1 MYWIYLAL
9 TILTTTASVSTVAA
23 QNVYHLSMLPNYSSE
38 EINRRIRPLAKYLS
52 QKTKSNIEA
61 VITNDFAHYEK
72 QLKNGSIDIGY
83 EDPFIYTLVAES
95 HEVIAMALM
104 GRDQDKFRG
113 IIIARKDA
121 GLRSLEDLR
130 GKKISIVGYTSASGY
145 LSQKLSLMKAG
156 VNIEKECNIV
166 EAVGNKQENVILS
179 VYTGDVAAGFI
190 HEFALNKADNY
201 IAPSQLMVISACAW
215 LPNWALSVKKT
226 LPKKFK
232 KLIKIALLDLKPDHR
247 VIKAL
252 KIERFRPAKDSEYD
266 TIREA
271 SRK

>member
-1 MYWIYLAL
+1 MYLIYSAL
-9 TILTTTASVSTVAA
+9 IILVTSVSASPVVA
-23 QNVYHLSMLPNYSSE
+23 QNVYQLSMLPNYSSE
-38 EINRRIRPLAKYLS
+38 KINRRIRPLAEYLS
-52 QKTKSNIEA
+52 QKTGSNIEA
-61 VITNDFAHYEK
+61 VITNDFTHYEK

-83 EDPFIYTLVAES
+83 ENPFIYTLVSES

-104 GRDQDKFRG
+104 GKDQDKYRG
-113 IIIARKDA
+113 IIIARKDT
-121 GLRSLEDLR
+121 GLQGLEDLR
-130 GKKISIVGYTSASGY
+130 GKKISIVGYTSAGGY

-156 VNIEKECNIV
+156 INVENECNIV

-190 HEFALNKADNY
+190 RESALNKADNY
-201 IAPSQLMVISACAW
+201 ITPNQLMVISACEW

-226 LPKKFK
+226 LPKKLK

-247 VIKAL
+247 VMKAL

-266 TIREA
+266 TIR
-271 SRK
+271 